1 MQTWAHGVI
10 ISVQSARVS
19 RAVLLHLTGLCPC
32 SGVIKMRFR
41 KGRWLRV
48 KTDKRLSAENFM
60 KLVEVFTVNKWEIPN
75 EGAGMESRFN
85 RFCERLCTLDAEE
98 QRLVIELTRRFTA
111 IGGAEYPQLILKLM
125 NCLHS
130 QNLPVF
136 SEVEKVFILPLIAP
150 EDHGRTKSSSV
161 VWYHC
166 REELI
171 RYSPLL
177 ADKNV
182 LYYDIKEASQIKN
195 LKTNELVILVDDF
208 VGSGETT
215 VSAVNW
221 LTDSFG
227 ADPKQIV
234 ILSIAALEMGI
245 DHVRQEI
252 GVEIYAY
259 YIFQKGI
266 SDYYSDDQRAGC
278 LKTMKSIENKLKVSS
293 KFRLGYAKSEALIS
307 LIRTPNN
314 TFPVFWKSKDL
325 PSPAPFSRG

>member
-1 MQTWAHGVI
+1 M
-10 ISVQSARVS
+10 
-19 RAVLLHLTGLCPC
+19 
-32 SGVIKMRFR
+32 
-41 KGRWLRV
+41 

-60 KLVEVFTVNKWEIPN
+60 KLVEVFTANEWEIPN
-75 EGAGMESRFN
+75 EEAGMESRFN

-111 IGGAEYPQLILKLM
+111 IGGTEYPQLILKLM

-150 EDHGRTKSSSV
+150 EDRGRTKSSSV

-171 RYSPLL
+171 RDSPLL
-177 ADKNV
+177 ADKTV
-182 LYYDIKEASQIKN
+182 LCCDIEKASWIKN
-195 LKTNELVILVDDF
+195 LKINELVILVDDF
-208 VGSGETT
+208 IGSGETA

-227 ADPKQIV
+227 TDPKQIV

-245 DHVRQEI
+245 DHVRQKT
-252 GVEIYAY
+252 GVEVYAY
-259 YIFQKGI
+259 YIFRKGI
-266 SDYYSDDQRAGC
+266 SDYYSDDQRDGC
-278 LKTMKSIENKLKVSS
+278 LKTMAGIEDKLKVDSD
-293 KFRLGYAKSEALIS
+293 FRLGYAQSEALIS

-314 TFPVFWKSKDL
+314 TFPVFWKKKDKS
-325 PSPAPFSRG
+325 SPAPFLRD

>member
-1 MQTWAHGVI
+1 
-10 ISVQSARVS
+10 
-19 RAVLLHLTGLCPC
+19 
-32 SGVIKMRFR
+32 
-41 KGRWLRV
+41 
-48 KTDKRLSAENFM
+48 M
-60 KLVEVFTVNKWEIPN
+60 KLVEVFTANEWEIPN
-75 EGAGMESRFN
+75 EEAGMESRFN

-150 EDHGRTKSSSV
+150 EDRGRTKSSSV

-177 ADKNV
+177 ADKTV
-182 LYYDIKEASQIKN
+182 LCCDIEKASWIKN
-195 LKTNELVILVDDF
+195 LKINELVILVDDF
-208 VGSGETT
+208 IGSGETA

-227 ADPKQIV
+227 TDPKQIV
-234 ILSIAALEMGI
+234 ILSIAALKMGI
-245 DHVRQEI
+245 DHVRQET
-252 GVEIYAY
+252 GVEVYAY
-259 YIFQKGI
+259 YIFRKGI
-266 SDYYSDDQRAGC
+266 SDYYSDDQRDGC
-278 LKTMKSIENKLKVSS
+278 LKTMAGIEDKLKVDSD
-293 KFRLGYAKSEALIS
+293 FRLGYAQSEALIS

-314 TFPVFWKSKDL
+314 TFPVFWKKKNKS
-325 PSPAPFSRG
+325 SPAPFLRD

>member
-1 MQTWAHGVI
+1 M
-10 ISVQSARVS
+10 
-19 RAVLLHLTGLCPC
+19 
-32 SGVIKMRFR
+32 
-41 KGRWLRV
+41 
-48 KTDKRLSAENFM
+48 KTEKRLSAENFM
-60 KLVEVFTVNKWEIPN
+60 KLVEVFTANEWEIPN
-75 EGAGMESRFN
+75 EEAGMESRFN

-98 QRLVIELTRRFTA
+98 QRLIIELTRRFTA

-150 EDHGRTKSSSV
+150 EDRGRTKSSSV

-177 ADKNV
+177 ADKTV
-182 LYYDIKEASQIKN
+182 LCCDIEKASWIKN
-195 LKTNELVILVDDF
+195 LKINELVILVDDF
-208 VGSGETT
+208 IGSGETA
-215 VSAVNW
+215 VSAVNC

-227 ADPKQIV
+227 TDPKQVV

-245 DHVRQEI
+245 DHVRQKT
-252 GVEIYAY
+252 GVEVYAY
-259 YIFQKGI
+259 YIFRKGI

-278 LKTMKSIENKLKVSS
+278 LKTMKNIENKLKVSS

-325 PSPAPFSRG
+325 PSPAPFSRD

>member
-1 MQTWAHGVI
+1 M
-10 ISVQSARVS
+10 
-19 RAVLLHLTGLCPC
+19 
-32 SGVIKMRFR
+32 
-41 KGRWLRV
+41 

-60 KLVEVFTVNKWEIPN
+60 KLVEVFTANEWEIPN
-75 EGAGMESRFN
+75 EEAGMESRFN

-111 IGGAEYPQLILKLM
+111 IGGTEYPQLILKLM

-150 EDHGRTKSSSV
+150 EDRGRTKSSSV

-177 ADKNV
+177 ADKTV
-182 LYYDIKEASQIKN
+182 LCCDIEKTSWIKN
-195 LKTNELVILVDDF
+195 LKINELVILVDDF
-208 VGSGETT
+208 IGSGETA

-227 ADPKQIV
+227 TDPKQIV

-245 DHVRQEI
+245 DHVRQKT
-252 GVEIYAY
+252 GVEVYAY
-259 YIFQKGI
+259 YIFRKGI
-266 SDYYSDDQRAGC
+266 SDYYSDDQRDGC
-278 LKTMKSIENKLKVSS
+278 LKTMAGIEDKLKVDSD
-293 KFRLGYAKSEALIS
+293 FRLGYAQSEALIS

-314 TFPVFWKSKDL
+314 TFPVFWKKKDKS
-325 PSPAPFSRG
+325 SPAPFLRD

>member
-1 MQTWAHGVI
+1 M
-10 ISVQSARVS
+10 
-19 RAVLLHLTGLCPC
+19 
-32 SGVIKMRFR
+32 
-41 KGRWLRV
+41 

-60 KLVEVFTVNKWEIPN
+60 KLVEVFTANEWEIPN
-75 EGAGMESRFN
+75 EEAGMESRFN

-111 IGGAEYPQLILKLM
+111 IGGTEYPQLILKLM

-150 EDHGRTKSSSV
+150 EDRGRTKSSSV

-171 RYSPLL
+171 QYSPLL
-177 ADKNV
+177 ADKTV
-182 LYYDIKEASQIKN
+182 LCCDIEKASWIKN
-195 LKTNELVILVDDF
+195 LKINELVILVDDF
-208 VGSGETT
+208 IGSGETA

-227 ADPKQIV
+227 TDPKQIV

-245 DHVRQEI
+245 DHVRQKT
-252 GVEIYAY
+252 GVEVYAY
-259 YIFQKGI
+259 YIFRKGI
-266 SDYYSDDQRAGC
+266 SDYYSDDQRDGC
-278 LKTMKSIENKLKVSS
+278 LKTMAGIEDKLKVDSD
-293 KFRLGYAKSEALIS
+293 FRLGYAQSEALIS

-314 TFPVFWKSKDL
+314 TFPVFWKKKDKS
-325 PSPAPFSRG
+325 SPAPFLRD

>member
-1 MQTWAHGVI
+1 MG
-10 ISVQSARVS
+10 
-19 RAVLLHLTGLCPC
+19 
-32 SGVIKMRFR
+32 
-41 KGRWLRV
+41 
-48 KTDKRLSAENFM
+48 
-60 KLVEVFTVNKWEIPN
+60 IPN
-75 EGAGMESRFN
+75 EEAGMESRFN

-125 NCLHS
+125 NRLHS
-130 QNLPVF
+130 QKLPVF
-136 SEVEKVFILPLIAP
+136 SEAGKVFILPLIAP
-150 EDHGRTKSSSV
+150 EDRGRTKSSSV

-171 RYSPLL
+171 RYSLLL
-177 ADKNV
+177 ADKKV
-182 LYYDIKEASQIKN
+182 LYHDIEEASQIKN

-208 VGSGETT
+208 VGSGETA

-221 LTDSFG
+221 FTDSFG
-227 ADPKQIV
+227 TDPKQII

-245 DHVRQEI
+245 DHVRQKT

-259 YIFQKGI
+259 YNFRKGI
-266 SDYYSDDQRAGC
+266 SDYYSDDQRVGC
-278 LKTMKSIENKLKVSS
+278 LRTMKGIENKLKVSS
-293 KFRLGYAKSEALIS
+293 KFRLGFAQSEALIS

-325 PSPAPFSRG
+325 PSPAPFSRD

>member
-1 MQTWAHGVI
+1 
-10 ISVQSARVS
+10 
-19 RAVLLHLTGLCPC
+19 
-32 SGVIKMRFR
+32 
-41 KGRWLRV
+41 
-48 KTDKRLSAENFM
+48 M
-60 KLVEVFTVNKWEIPN
+60 KLVEVFTANEWEIPN
-75 EGAGMESRFN
+75 EEAGMESRFN

-111 IGGAEYPQLILKLM
+111 IGGTEYPQLILKLM

-150 EDHGRTKSSSV
+150 EDRGRTKSSSV

-171 RYSPLL
+171 RYSSLL
-177 ADKNV
+177 ADKTV
-182 LYYDIKEASQIKN
+182 LCCDIEKASWIKN
-195 LKTNELVILVDDF
+195 LKINELVILVDDF
-208 VGSGETT
+208 IGSGETA

-227 ADPKQIV
+227 TDPKQII

-245 DHVRQEI
+245 DHVRQKT
-252 GVEIYAY
+252 GVEVYAY
-259 YIFQKGI
+259 YIFRKGI
-266 SDYYSDDQRAGC
+266 SDYYSDDQRDGC
-278 LKTMKSIENKLKVSS
+278 LKTMAGIEDKLKVDSD
-293 KFRLGYAKSEALIS
+293 FRLGYAQSEALIS

-314 TFPVFWKSKDL
+314 TFPVFWKKKDKS
-325 PSPAPFSRG
+325 SPAPFLRD

>member
-1 MQTWAHGVI
+1 
-10 ISVQSARVS
+10 
-19 RAVLLHLTGLCPC
+19 
-32 SGVIKMRFR
+32 
-41 KGRWLRV
+41 
-48 KTDKRLSAENFM
+48 M
-60 KLVEVFTVNKWEIPN
+60 KLVEVFTANEWEIPN
-75 EGAGMESRFN
+75 EEAGMESRFN

-111 IGGAEYPQLILKLM
+111 IGGTEYPQLILKLM

-150 EDHGRTKSSSV
+150 EDRGRTKSSSV

-177 ADKNV
+177 VDKTV
-182 LYYDIKEASQIKN
+182 LCCDIEKASWIKN
-195 LKTNELVILVDDF
+195 LKINELVILVDDF
-208 VGSGETT
+208 IGSGETA

-227 ADPKQIV
+227 TDPKQIV

-245 DHVRQEI
+245 DHVRQKT
-252 GVEIYAY
+252 GVEVYAY
-259 YIFQKGI
+259 YIFRKGI
-266 SDYYSDDQRAGC
+266 SDYYSDDQRDGC
-278 LKTMKSIENKLKVSS
+278 LKTMAGIEDKLKVDSD
-293 KFRLGYAKSEALIS
+293 FRLGYAQSEALIS

-314 TFPVFWKSKDL
+314 TFPVFWKKKDKS
-325 PSPAPFSRG
+325 SPAPFLRD

>member
-1 MQTWAHGVI
+1 
-10 ISVQSARVS
+10 
-19 RAVLLHLTGLCPC
+19 
-32 SGVIKMRFR
+32 
-41 KGRWLRV
+41 
-48 KTDKRLSAENFM
+48 M
-60 KLVEVFTVNKWEIPN
+60 KLVEVFTANEWEIPN
-75 EGAGMESRFN
+75 EEAGMESRFN

-111 IGGAEYPQLILKLM
+111 IGGTEYPQLILKLM

-150 EDHGRTKSSSV
+150 EDRGRTKSSSV

-171 RYSPLL
+171 QYSPLL
-177 ADKNV
+177 ADKTV
-182 LYYDIKEASQIKN
+182 LCCDIEKASWIKN
-195 LKTNELVILVDDF
+195 LKINELVILVDDF
-208 VGSGETT
+208 IGSGETA

-227 ADPKQIV
+227 TDPKQIV

-245 DHVRQEI
+245 DHVRQKT
-252 GVEIYAY
+252 GVEVYAY
-259 YIFQKGI
+259 YIFRKGI
-266 SDYYSDDQRAGC
+266 SDYYSDDQRDGC
-278 LKTMKSIENKLKVSS
+278 LKTMAGIEDKLKVDSD
-293 KFRLGYAKSEALIS
+293 FRLGYAQSEALIS

-314 TFPVFWKSKDL
+314 TFPVFWKKKDKS
-325 PSPAPFSRG
+325 SPAPFLRD

>member
-1 MQTWAHGVI
+1 M
-10 ISVQSARVS
+10 
-19 RAVLLHLTGLCPC
+19 
-32 SGVIKMRFR
+32 
-41 KGRWLRV
+41 

-125 NCLHS
+125 NRLHS

-182 LYYDIKEASQIKN
+182 LYYDIKESSQIKN

>member
-1 MQTWAHGVI
+1 M
-10 ISVQSARVS
+10 
-19 RAVLLHLTGLCPC
+19 
-32 SGVIKMRFR
+32 
-41 KGRWLRV
+41 

-60 KLVEVFTVNKWEIPN
+60 KLVEVFTANEWEIPN
-75 EGAGMESRFN
+75 EEAGMESRFN

-111 IGGAEYPQLILKLM
+111 IGGTEYPQLILKLM

-150 EDHGRTKSSSV
+150 EDRGRTKSSSV

-177 ADKNV
+177 ADKTV
-182 LYYDIKEASQIKN
+182 LCCDIEKASWIKN
-195 LKTNELVILVDDF
+195 LKINELVILVDDF
-208 VGSGETT
+208 IGSGETA

-227 ADPKQIV
+227 TDPKQIV

-245 DHVRQEI
+245 DHVRQKT
-252 GVEIYAY
+252 GVEVYAY
-259 YIFQKGI
+259 YIFRKGI
-266 SDYYSDDQRAGC
+266 RDYYSDDQRDGC
-278 LKTMKSIENKLKVSS
+278 LKTMAGIEDKLKVDSD
-293 KFRLGYAKSEALIS
+293 FRLGYAQSEALIS

-314 TFPVFWKSKDL
+314 TFPVFWKKKDKS
-325 PSPAPFSRG
+325 SPAPFLRD

>member
-1 MQTWAHGVI
+1 
-10 ISVQSARVS
+10 
-19 RAVLLHLTGLCPC
+19 
-32 SGVIKMRFR
+32 
-41 KGRWLRV
+41 
-48 KTDKRLSAENFM
+48 
-60 KLVEVFTVNKWEIPN
+60 
-75 EGAGMESRFN
+75 MESRFN

-150 EDHGRTKSSSV
+150 EDRGRTKSSSV

-182 LYYDIKEASQIKN
+182 LYYDIKETSQIKN

-208 VGSGETT
+208 VGSGETA

-259 YIFQKGI
+259 YISRKGI

-293 KFRLGYAKSEALIS
+293 KFRLGYAKSEAMIS

-314 TFPVFWKSKDL
+314 TFPVFWKSKGL
-325 PSPAPFSRG
+325 PSPAPFSRD

>member
-1 MQTWAHGVI
+1 
-10 ISVQSARVS
+10 
-19 RAVLLHLTGLCPC
+19 
-32 SGVIKMRFR
+32 
-41 KGRWLRV
+41 
-48 KTDKRLSAENFM
+48 M
-60 KLVEVFTVNKWEIPN
+60 KLVEVFTANEWEIPN
-75 EGAGMESRFN
+75 EEAGMESRFN

-111 IGGAEYPQLILKLM
+111 IGGTEYPQLILKLM

-150 EDHGRTKSSSV
+150 EDRGRTKSSSV

-171 RYSPLL
+171 RYSSLL
-177 ADKNV
+177 ADKTV
-182 LYYDIKEASQIKN
+182 LCCDIEKASWIKT
-195 LKTNELVILVDDF
+195 LKINELVILVDDF
-208 VGSGETT
+208 IGSGETA

-227 ADPKQIV
+227 TDPKQIV

-245 DHVRQEI
+245 DHVRQKT
-252 GVEIYAY
+252 GVEVYAY
-259 YIFQKGI
+259 YIFRKGI
-266 SDYYSDDQRAGC
+266 SDYYSDDQRDGC
-278 LKTMKSIENKLKVSS
+278 LKTMAGIEDKLKVDSD
-293 KFRLGYAKSEALIS
+293 FRLGYAQSEALIS

-314 TFPVFWKSKDL
+314 TFPVFWKKKDKS
-325 PSPAPFSRG
+325 SPAPFLRD

>member
-1 MQTWAHGVI
+1 M
-10 ISVQSARVS
+10 
-19 RAVLLHLTGLCPC
+19 
-32 SGVIKMRFR
+32 
-41 KGRWLRV
+41 

-60 KLVEVFTVNKWEIPN
+60 KLVEVFTANEWEIPN
-75 EGAGMESRFN
+75 EEAGMESRFN

-125 NCLHS
+125 NRLHS
-130 QNLPVF
+130 QNLLAF

-182 LYYDIKEASQIKN
+182 LYYDIKESSQIKN

-208 VGSGETT
+208 VGSGETA

-227 ADPKQIV
+227 TDPKQIV

-259 YIFQKGI
+259 YIFRKGI

>member
-1 MQTWAHGVI
+1 M
-10 ISVQSARVS
+10 
-19 RAVLLHLTGLCPC
+19 
-32 SGVIKMRFR
+32 
-41 KGRWLRV
+41 

-60 KLVEVFTVNKWEIPN
+60 KLVEVFTANEWEIPN
-75 EGAGMESRFN
+75 EEAGMESRFN

-98 QRLVIELTRRFTA
+98 QRLVIELTQRFTA

-125 NCLHS
+125 NRLHS
-130 QNLPVF
+130 QKLPSF

-150 EDHGRTKSSSV
+150 EDRGRTKSSSV

-177 ADKNV
+177 ANKTV
-182 LYYDIKEASQIKN
+182 LCCDIGKASWIKN

-208 VGSGETT
+208 VGSGETA

-221 LTDSFG
+221 LTDSLG

-245 DHVRQEI
+245 DHVRQET
-252 GVEIYAY
+252 GVEVYAY
-259 YIFQKGI
+259 YIFRKGI
-266 SDYYSDDQRAGC
+266 SDYYSDDQRDGC
-278 LKTMKSIENKLKVSS
+278 LKIMAGIEDKLKVDSD
-293 KFRLGYAKSEALIS
+293 FRLGYAQSEALIS

-314 TFPVFWKSKDL
+314 TFPVFWKKKDKS
-325 PSPAPFSRG
+325 SPAPFLRD

>member
-1 MQTWAHGVI
+1 M
-10 ISVQSARVS
+10 
-19 RAVLLHLTGLCPC
+19 
-32 SGVIKMRFR
+32 
-41 KGRWLRV
+41 

-60 KLVEVFTVNKWEIPN
+60 KLVEVFTANEWEIPN
-75 EGAGMESRFN
+75 EEAGMESRFN

-111 IGGAEYPQLILKLM
+111 IGGTEYPQLILKLM

-150 EDHGRTKSSSV
+150 EDRGRTKSSSV

-171 RYSPLL
+171 RYSSLL
-177 ADKNV
+177 ADKTV
-182 LYYDIKEASQIKN
+182 LCCDIEKASWIKN
-195 LKTNELVILVDDF
+195 LKINELVILVDDF
-208 VGSGETT
+208 IGSGETA

-227 ADPKQIV
+227 TDPKQIV

-245 DHVRQEI
+245 DHVRQKT
-252 GVEIYAY
+252 GVEVYAY
-259 YIFQKGI
+259 YIFRKGI
-266 SDYYSDDQRAGC
+266 SDYYSDDQRDGC
-278 LKTMKSIENKLKVSS
+278 LKTMAGIEDKLKVDSD
-293 KFRLGYAKSEALIS
+293 FRLGYAQSEALIS

-314 TFPVFWKSKDL
+314 TFPVFWKKKDKS
-325 PSPAPFSRG
+325 SPAPFLRD

>member
-1 MQTWAHGVI
+1 
-10 ISVQSARVS
+10 
-19 RAVLLHLTGLCPC
+19 
-32 SGVIKMRFR
+32 
-41 KGRWLRV
+41 
-48 KTDKRLSAENFM
+48 
-60 KLVEVFTVNKWEIPN
+60 
-75 EGAGMESRFN
+75 MESRFN

-111 IGGAEYPQLILKLM
+111 IGGTEYPQLILKLM

-150 EDHGRTKSSSV
+150 EDRGRTKSSSV

-177 ADKNV
+177 ADKTV
-182 LYYDIKEASQIKN
+182 LCCDIEKASWIKN
-195 LKTNELVILVDDF
+195 LKINELVILVDDF
-208 VGSGETT
+208 IGSGETA

-227 ADPKQIV
+227 TDPKQIV

-245 DHVRQEI
+245 DHVRQKT
-252 GVEIYAY
+252 GVEVYAY
-259 YIFQKGI
+259 YIFRKGI
-266 SDYYSDDQRAGC
+266 SDYYSDDQRDGC
-278 LKTMKSIENKLKVSS
+278 LKTMAGIEDKLKVDSD
-293 KFRLGYAKSEALIS
+293 FRLGYAQSEALIS

-314 TFPVFWKSKDL
+314 TFPVFWKKKDKS
-325 PSPAPFSRG
+325 SPAPFLRD